1 MSTYVCRT
9 GADVCTCCDILGSR
23 QHNCF
28 LFVSAG
34 LTCAGMGQEEWR
46 IGAACHFYFQ
56 ALDIQWAFL
65 HPCNQQIKRAS
76 FTRWKE
82 ALLCADEG
90 RWRVLLGGQ
99 HGRRSLEEA

>member
-1 MSTYVCRT
+1 MIDLE
-9 GADVCTCCDILGSR
+9 ADSIIVSSLFLQGSHALGWDR
-23 QHNCF
+23 
-28 LFVSAG
+28 
-34 LTCAGMGQEEWR
+34 R

-65 HPCNQQIKRAS
+65 HPRNQQIKRAS

-82 ALLCADEG
+82 ALLLPFLPPLMLLPGSCADEG